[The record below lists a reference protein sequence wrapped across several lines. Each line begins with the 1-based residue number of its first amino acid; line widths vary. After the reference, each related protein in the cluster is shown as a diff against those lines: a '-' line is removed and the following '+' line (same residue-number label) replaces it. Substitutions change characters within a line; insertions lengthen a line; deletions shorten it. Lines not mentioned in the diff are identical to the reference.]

1 MLAWKRG
8 IAILTAGQVKVTP
21 DPRVRLVNGHTLQ
34 IRDAVPSDGGDYIC
48 QIATFEPRE
57 ITHHVEILS
66 KKIHI
71 HSVYLHT
78 CCFSTSTHYTLLW
91 AFMWNP
97 SPRPPSYLKNYLI
110 YCINNHQLIKIIYT
124 MHSIIN
130 S

>member
-71 HSVYLHT
+71 HSEYLYT
-78 CCFSTSTHYTLLW
+78 CCFPILFFELSCEIVLRSKKLFNLL
-91 AFMWNP
+91 
-97 SPRPPSYLKNYLI
+97 
-110 YCINNHQLIKIIYT
+110 HQ
-124 MHSIIN
+124 
-130 S
+130 

>member
-21 DPRVRLVNGHTLQ
+21 DPRLRLVNGHTLQ

-66 KKIHI
+66 KEIHI
-71 HSVYLHT
+71 HSEYLHT
-78 CCFSTSTHYTLLW
+78 CCFCFPTSSHYTLLV
-91 AFMWNP
+91 FEL
-97 SPRPPSYLKNYLI
+97 SCTKNNLI
-110 YCINNHQLIKIIYT
+110 YCISKHQLIIIIHN
-124 MHSIIN
+124 MHSFIIMQTQ
-130 S
+130 